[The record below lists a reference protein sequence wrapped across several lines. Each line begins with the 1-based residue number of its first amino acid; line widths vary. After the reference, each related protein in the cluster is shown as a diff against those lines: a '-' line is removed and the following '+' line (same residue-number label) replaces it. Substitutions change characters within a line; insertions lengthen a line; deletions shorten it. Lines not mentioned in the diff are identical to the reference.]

1 MGQETRTKDKISTL
15 AILIAVLLATAP
27 ALGRSDE
34 STKEQLNFSS
44 EQDYVNK
51 PVQQPVTLSAE
62 ALEALAADQN
72 VDGCL
77 KEAGKSADQA
87 FSWFVAS
94 EIHLGGGDEVDYVVL
109 PSLLSKG
116 EQPGDVPG
124 NACFRG
130 ANAAWF
136 WALRRT
142 KQGYTLVFSGSGH
155 DLSILRHRTN
165 GFRDIKTSSA
175 VQAGG
180 DISDAVYRFDG
191 RRYLKV
197 KVDERPGE

>member
-1 MGQETRTKDKISTL
+1 MRDKWG
-15 AILIAVLLATAP
+15 AAAVLIAVLLASAP

-34 STKEQLNFSS
+34 NTKEQSHFNCD
-44 EQDYVNK
+44 QDYVNE

-62 ALEALAADQN
+62 ALEALAKDQI
-72 VDGCL
+72 VDSCL

-109 PSLLSKG
+109 PSLLSKV
-116 EQPGDVPG
+116 EQPGDAPN

-130 ANAAWF
+130 ANAASF

-155 DLSILRHRTN
+155 DLSILHHRTN
-165 GFRDIKTSSA
+165 GFRDIKISTA
-175 VQAGG
+175 IQAGG
-180 DISDAVYRFDG
+180 DISEAVYRFDG
-191 RRYLKV
+191 RRYVKV